1 MRLFHAREPRV
12 ESAELVGKALMIDAE
27 AVQDGRVQ
35 VPDVDGVFG
44 DVVAKI
50 VSGAVFEP
58 GPDAASCEPD

>member
-1 MRLFHAREPRV
+1 MRLFHAGEPRV
-12 ESAELVGKALMIDAE
+12 ESAKLVGEALMIHTE
-27 AVQDGRVQ
+27 AMQDGCVQ

-50 VSGAVFEP
+50 ISGAVFEP